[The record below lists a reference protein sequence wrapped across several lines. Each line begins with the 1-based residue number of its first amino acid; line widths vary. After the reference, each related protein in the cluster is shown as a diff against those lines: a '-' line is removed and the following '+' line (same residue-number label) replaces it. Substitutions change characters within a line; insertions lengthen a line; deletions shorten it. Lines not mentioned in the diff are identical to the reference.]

1 MTDDEN
7 AGDFMA
13 RWSKYGLEAKHEA
26 GQEADAARLGLKFLP
41 PRPMDALPVSPDRS
55 FLFIHGFINS
65 ALYIVGVF
73 IVGLV
78 WNHHPA
84 VILSV
89 ATAALCYLAAFVQ
102 LTWPPRDSAS
112 TILSGTIVVASIIV
126 GAFAGLSLLW

>member
-41 PRPMDALPVSPDRS
+41 PRPMDVRPVSPDRS
-55 FLFIHGFINS
+55 FLFVHGFINS

-73 IVGLV
+73 VAGLV
-78 WNHHPA
+78 WENHVA
-84 VILSV
+84 VVLSIL
-89 ATAALCYLAAFVQ
+89 TAAMCYFTAFVQ
-102 LTWPPRDSAS
+102 LAAADRQIAI
-112 TILSGTIVVASIIV
+112 ILV
-126 GAFAGLSLLW
+126 GASLGVGALAGISLFW